1 MGLSNFAPS
10 NDDDST
16 NKPTGSGGGSGAP
29 NITIVGS
36 STPSVPYHNHTI
48 TGGSDI
54 DDMLINYN
62 EEYKSSAP
70 ALFRDEI
77 VTQTM
82 SIISS
87 SRKPNALLVGPA
99 GVGKTAIVE
108 EIARRI
114 ANQEASV
121 PPQLGNTTIY
131 ELPIATL
138 VAGAGIVGELENRI
152 TEIIKFAQDPGND
165 ALLFIDEIHIITD
178 DSNPTYSKIAQILK
192 PALARGYLRVIAATT
207 TGEAKRLDDDPAFK
221 RRFSSVI
228 VDELTSE
235 QTRSILDVVLPGML
249 THYENKVSVAP
260 DVLDDIVTTADR
272 LMSTGHRPDT
282 AITLLDRALSHSVIS
297 HHAAIQEAFASG
309 NASYAQMLQQIVQ
322 IPLTSKRLNTIAMR
336 LVTGQSQP
344 PQLDVKTLE
353 HELSRLKGQ
362 ENVLPRIVDALRR
375 RELGIF
381 PQTRPTSWLFAG
393 ASGVGKSETAKIIAK
408 MVTGQKPILL
418 NMAEFHDAHTINRII
433 GSPSGYVGS
442 DSARERPFDTLASN
456 PYRVIVL
463 DEFEKAHMS
472 VQRLFL
478 SALDTGEIQMANGPA
493 VDLSRCIVIATTNAG
508 RQKLSG
514 SRMGFGE
521 EKNTLSKQSLAK
533 ELQKSFDAE
542 LLGRFNDLI
551 AFMPLGANE
560 YAEILRDE
568 YDRQVAR
575 ICAENPGM
583 SFDPID
589 DGTIARLVEETW
601 LVDQGARPAIRSIR
615 SFIEDSLLS
624 SATN

>member
-1 MGLSNFAPS
+1 MGLSNF
-10 NDDDST
+10 T
-16 NKPTGSGGGSGAP
+16 PTDIGGGSG
-29 NITIVGS
+29 S
-36 STPSVPYHNHTI
+36 SGGPSIPLSALFGPTL

-54 DDMLINYN
+54 NDMLINYN
-62 EEYKSSAP
+62 ETYKSATP

-114 ANQEASV
+114 ANKEASV
-121 PPQLGNTTIY
+121 PPQLANTTIY

-138 VAGAGIVGELENRI
+138 VAGAGVVGDLENRI
-152 TEIIKFAQDPGND
+152 TEIIKFAQDANND
-165 ALLFIDEIHIITD
+165 ALLFIDEIHLIA
-178 DSNPTYSKIAQILK
+178 DSNNTTYAKIAQILK
-192 PALARGYLRVIAATT
+192 PAMARGYIRVIAATT
-207 TGEAKRLDDDPAFK
+207 MGEAKKLDDDPAFK

-228 VDELTSE
+228 VDELTRE
-235 QTRSILDVVLPGML
+235 QTRQILDIVLPGML
-249 THYENKVSVAP
+249 THYQNKVTVAP
-260 DVLDDIVTTADR
+260 DVLDEIVMTADR

-297 HHAAIQEAFASG
+297 HHAAIQEALASG
-309 NASYAQMLQQIVQ
+309 NTTSAQMLQQITH
-322 IPLTSKRLNTIAMR
+322 IPLTAKRLNTIAML

-344 PQLDVKTLE
+344 PHLDVTALQT
-353 HELSRLKGQ
+353 ELSRLRGQ
-362 ENVLPRIVDALRR
+362 EEVLPRIVDALRR
-375 RELGIF
+375 RELNIF
-381 PQTRPTSWLFAG
+381 PSTRPTSWLFAG
-393 ASGVGKSETAKIIAK
+393 ASGVGKSETATIISS
-408 MVTGQKPILL
+408 MVTGQKPIIL
-418 NMAEFHDAHTINRII
+418 NMAEYHDSASINRII
-433 GSPSGYVGS
+433 GSPTGYVGS
-442 DSARERPFDTLASN
+442 DSAKERPFDTLASN

-463 DEFEKAHMS
+463 DEFEKADMS

-514 SRMGFGE
+514 SQMGFGDH
-521 EKNTLSKQSLAK
+521 KHSVSKQSLTK

-542 LLGRFNDLI
+542 LLGRFDDLI
-551 AFMPLGANE
+551 AFMPLGADD
-560 YAEILRDE
+560 YAQILRDE
-568 YDRQVAR
+568 YDRQVKR
-575 ICAENPGM
+575 ICTERPDL

-589 DGTIARLVEETW
+589 DDTIAQLVDETW
-601 LVDQGARPAIRSIR
+601 LVDQGARPAIRAIR
-615 SFIEDSLLS
+615 ALIEDMLLAQAANS
-624 SATN
+624 

>member
-1 MGLSNFAPS
+1 MGLSNF
-10 NDDDST
+10 T
-16 NKPTGSGGGSGAP
+16 PTDIGGGGSG
-29 NITIVGS
+29 S
-36 STPSVPYHNHTI
+36 SGPSVPLSALLGPTL

-54 DDMLINYN
+54 GDMLINYN
-62 EEYKSSAP
+62 ETYKSATP

-114 ANQEASV
+114 ANKEASV
-121 PPQLGNTTIY
+121 PPQLANTTIY

-138 VAGAGIVGELENRI
+138 VAGAGVVGDLENRI
-152 TEIIKFAQDPGND
+152 TEIIKFAQNANND
-165 ALLFIDEIHIITD
+165 ALLFIDEIHLIA
-178 DSNPTYSKIAQILK
+178 DSNNTTYAKIAQILK
-192 PALARGYLRVIAATT
+192 PAMARGYIRVIAATT
-207 TGEAKRLDDDPAFK
+207 MGEAKKLDDDPAFK

-228 VDELTSE
+228 VDELTRE
-235 QTRSILDVVLPGML
+235 QTREILDIVLPGML
-249 THYENKVSVAP
+249 GHYQNKVTVAP
-260 DVLDDIVTTADR
+260 DVLDEIVMTADR

-297 HHAAIQEAFASG
+297 HHAAIQEALASG
-309 NASYAQMLQQIVQ
+309 NTTSAQMLQQITH
-322 IPLTSKRLNTIAMR
+322 IPLTAKRLNTIAML

-344 PQLDVKTLE
+344 PHLDVTALQT
-353 HELSRLKGQ
+353 ELSRLRGQ
-362 ENVLPRIVDALRR
+362 EEVLPRIVDALRR
-375 RELGIF
+375 RELNIF
-381 PQTRPTSWLFAG
+381 PSTRPTSWLFAG
-393 ASGVGKSETAKIIAK
+393 ASGVGKSETATIISS
-408 MVTGQKPILL
+408 MVTGQKPIIL
-418 NMAEFHDAHTINRII
+418 NMAEYHDSASINRII
-433 GSPSGYVGS
+433 GSPTGYVGS
-442 DSARERPFDTLASN
+442 DSAKERPFDTLASN

-463 DEFEKAHMS
+463 DEFEKADMS

-514 SRMGFGE
+514 SQMGFGDH
-521 EKNTLSKQSLAK
+521 KHSVSKQSLTK

-542 LLGRFNDLI
+542 LLGRFDDLI
-551 AFMPLGANE
+551 AFMPLGADD
-560 YAEILRDE
+560 YAQILRDE

-575 ICAENPGM
+575 ICAERSDL

-589 DGTIARLVEETW
+589 DDTIAQLVDETW
-601 LVDQGARPAIRSIR
+601 LVDQGARPAIRAIR
-615 SFIEDSLLS
+615 ALIEDMLL
-624 SATN
+624 AQAAD

>member
-1 MGLSNFAPS
+1 MGLSNF
-10 NDDDST
+10 T
-16 NKPTGSGGGSGAP
+16 PTDIGGGSG
-29 NITIVGS
+29 S
-36 STPSVPYHNHTI
+36 SGGPSIPLSSLLSPTL

-54 DDMLINYN
+54 NDMLINYN
-62 EEYKSSAP
+62 ETYKSATP

-114 ANQEASV
+114 ANKEASV
-121 PPQLGNTTIY
+121 PPQLANTTIY

-138 VAGAGIVGELENRI
+138 VAGAGVVGDLENRI
-152 TEIIKFAQDPGND
+152 TEIIKFAQDANND
-165 ALLFIDEIHIITD
+165 ALLFIDEIHLIA
-178 DSNPTYSKIAQILK
+178 DSNNTTYAKIAQILK
-192 PALARGYLRVIAATT
+192 PAMARGYIRVIAATT
-207 TGEAKRLDDDPAFK
+207 MGEAKKLDDDPAFK

-228 VDELTSE
+228 VDELTRE
-235 QTRSILDVVLPGML
+235 QTRDILDIVLPGML
-249 THYENKVSVAP
+249 THYQNKVTVAP
-260 DVLDDIVTTADR
+260 DVLDEIVMTADR

-297 HHAAIQEAFASG
+297 HHAAIQEALASG
-309 NASYAQMLQQIVQ
+309 NTTSAQMLQQITH
-322 IPLTSKRLNTIAMR
+322 IPLTAKRLNTIAML

-344 PQLDVKTLE
+344 PHLDVTALE
-353 HELSRLKGQ
+353 TELSRLRGQ
-362 ENVLPRIVDALRR
+362 EEVLPRIVDALRR
-375 RELGIF
+375 RELNIF
-381 PQTRPTSWLFAG
+381 PSTRPTSWLFAG
-393 ASGVGKSETAKIIAK
+393 ASGVGKSETATIISS
-408 MVTGQKPILL
+408 MVTGQKPIIL
-418 NMAEFHDAHTINRII
+418 NMAEYHDSASINRII
-433 GSPSGYVGS
+433 GSPTGYVGS
-442 DSARERPFDTLASN
+442 DSAKERPFDTLASN

-463 DEFEKAHMS
+463 DEFEKADMS

-514 SRMGFGE
+514 SQMGFGDH
-521 EKNTLSKQSLAK
+521 KHSVSKQSLTK

-542 LLGRFNDLI
+542 LLGRFDDLI
-551 AFMPLGANE
+551 AFMPLGADD
-560 YAEILRDE
+560 YAQILRDE
-568 YDRQVAR
+568 YDRQVKR
-575 ICAENPGM
+575 ICAERPDL

-589 DGTIARLVEETW
+589 DDTIARLVDETW
-601 LVDQGARPAIRSIR
+601 LVDQGARPAIRAIR
-615 SFIEDSLLS
+615 ALIEDMLLAQAANS
-624 SATN
+624 

>member
-1 MGLSNFAPS
+1 MGLSNF
-10 NDDDST
+10 T
-16 NKPTGSGGGSGAP
+16 PTDIGGGSG
-29 NITIVGS
+29 S
-36 STPSVPYHNHTI
+36 SGPSVPLSALFGPTL

-54 DDMLINYN
+54 NDMLINYN
-62 EEYKSSAP
+62 ETYKNATP

-114 ANQEASV
+114 ANKEASV
-121 PPQLGNTTIY
+121 PPQLANTTIY

-138 VAGAGIVGELENRI
+138 VAGAGVVGDLENRI
-152 TEIIKFAQDPGND
+152 TEIIKFAQDANND
-165 ALLFIDEIHIITD
+165 ALLFIDEIHLIA
-178 DSNPTYSKIAQILK
+178 DSNNTTYAKIAQILK
-192 PALARGYLRVIAATT
+192 PAMARGYIRVIAATT
-207 TGEAKRLDDDPAFK
+207 MGEAKKLDDDPAFK

-228 VDELTSE
+228 VDELTRE
-235 QTRSILDVVLPGML
+235 QTRDILDIVLPGML
-249 THYENKVSVAP
+249 IHYQNKVTVAP
-260 DVLDDIVTTADR
+260 DVLDEIVMTADR

-297 HHAAIQEAFASG
+297 HHSAIQEALASG
-309 NASYAQMLQQIVQ
+309 NTTSAQMLQQITH
-322 IPLTSKRLNTIAMR
+322 IPLTAKRLNTIAML

-344 PQLDVKTLE
+344 PHLDVTALQT
-353 HELSRLKGQ
+353 ELSRLRGQ
-362 ENVLPRIVDALRR
+362 EEVLPCIVDALRR
-375 RELGIF
+375 RELNIF
-381 PQTRPTSWLFAG
+381 PSTRPTSWLFAG
-393 ASGVGKSETAKIIAK
+393 ASGVGKSETATIISS
-408 MVTGQKPILL
+408 MVTGQKPIIL
-418 NMAEFHDAHTINRII
+418 NMAEYHDSASINRII
-433 GSPSGYVGS
+433 GSPTGYVGS
-442 DSARERPFDTLASN
+442 DSAKERPFDTLASN

-463 DEFEKAHMS
+463 DEFEKADTS

-514 SRMGFGE
+514 SQMGFGDH
-521 EKNTLSKQSLAK
+521 KHSVSKQSLTK

-542 LLGRFNDLI
+542 LLGRFDDLI
-551 AFMPLGANE
+551 AFMPLGADD
-560 YAEILRDE
+560 YAQILRDE
-568 YDRQVAR
+568 YDRQVKR
-575 ICAENPGM
+575 ICAERPDL

-589 DGTIARLVEETW
+589 DDTINRLVDETW
-601 LVDQGARPAIRSIR
+601 LVDQGARPAIRAIR
-615 SFIEDSLLS
+615 ALIEDTLLAQAANS
-624 SATN
+624 

>member
-1 MGLSNFAPS
+1 MGLSNF
-10 NDDDST
+10 T
-16 NKPTGSGGGSGAP
+16 PTDIGGGGSGSSGP
-29 NITIVGS
+29 NIPLSALLGPTL
-36 STPSVPYHNHTI
+36 

-54 DDMLINYN
+54 NDMLINYN
-62 EEYKSSAP
+62 ETYKSATP

-114 ANQEASV
+114 ANKEASV
-121 PPQLGNTTIY
+121 PPQLANTTIY

-138 VAGAGIVGELENRI
+138 VAGAGVVGDLENRI
-152 TEIIKFAQDPGND
+152 TEIIKFAQDANND
-165 ALLFIDEIHIITD
+165 ALLFIDEIHLIA
-178 DSNPTYSKIAQILK
+178 DSNNTTYAKIAQILK
-192 PALARGYLRVIAATT
+192 PAMARGYIRVIAATT
-207 TGEAKRLDDDPAFK
+207 MGEAKKLDDDPAFK

-228 VDELTSE
+228 VDELTRE
-235 QTRSILDVVLPGML
+235 QTRDILDIVLPGML
-249 THYENKVSVAP
+249 NHYQNKVTVAP
-260 DVLDDIVTTADR
+260 DVLDEIVMTADR

-297 HHAAIQEAFASG
+297 HHAAIQEALASG
-309 NASYAQMLQQIVQ
+309 NTTSAQMLQQITH
-322 IPLTSKRLNTIAMR
+322 IPLTAKRLNTIAML

-344 PQLDVKTLE
+344 PHLDVTALQT
-353 HELSRLKGQ
+353 ELSRLRGQ
-362 ENVLPRIVDALRR
+362 EEVLPRIVDALRR
-375 RELGIF
+375 RELNIF
-381 PQTRPTSWLFAG
+381 PSTRPTSWLFAG
-393 ASGVGKSETAKIIAK
+393 ASGVGKSETATIISSI
-408 MVTGQKPILL
+408 VTGQKPIIL
-418 NMAEFHDAHTINRII
+418 NMAEYHDSASINRII
-433 GSPSGYVGS
+433 GSPTGYVGS
-442 DSARERPFDTLASN
+442 DSAKERPFDTLASN

-463 DEFEKAHMS
+463 DEFEKADMS

-514 SRMGFGE
+514 SQMGFGDH
-521 EKNTLSKQSLAK
+521 KHSMSKQSLTK

-542 LLGRFNDLI
+542 LLGRFDDLI
-551 AFMPLGANE
+551 AFMPLGADD
-560 YAEILRDE
+560 YAQILRDE
-568 YDRQVAR
+568 YDRQVKR
-575 ICAENPGM
+575 ICAERPDL

-589 DGTIARLVEETW
+589 DDTIARLVDETW
-601 LVDQGARPAIRSIR
+601 LVDQGARPAIRAIR
-615 SFIEDSLLS
+615 ALIEDMLL
-624 SATN
+624 AQAANL

>member
-1 MGLSNFAPS
+1 MGLSNFTPTDIGGGS
-10 NDDDST
+10 NS
-16 NKPTGSGGGSGAP
+16 GSGGPSIP
-29 NITIVGS
+29 LS
-36 STPSVPYHNHTI
+36 SLLNPTL

-54 DDMLINYN
+54 NNMLINYN
-62 EEYKSSAP
+62 ETYKSATP

-121 PPQLGNTTIY
+121 PPQLANTTIY

-138 VAGAGIVGELENRI
+138 VAGAGVVGDLENRI
-152 TEIIKFAQDPGND
+152 TEIIKFAQDANND
-165 ALLFIDEIHIITD
+165 ALLFIDETHLIA
-178 DSNPTYSKIAQILK
+178 DSNNTTYAKIAQILK
-192 PALARGYLRVIAATT
+192 PAMARGYIRVIAATT
-207 TGEAKRLDDDPAFK
+207 MGEAKKLDDDPAFK

-228 VDELTSE
+228 VDELTRE
-235 QTRSILDVVLPGML
+235 QTRQILDIVLPGML
-249 THYENKVSVAP
+249 THYQNKVTVTP
-260 DVLDDIVTTADR
+260 DVLDEIVMTADR

-297 HHAAIQEAFASG
+297 HHAAIQEALASG
-309 NASYAQMLQQIVQ
+309 NTTSAQMLQQITH
-322 IPLTSKRLNTIAMR
+322 IPLTAKRLNTIAML

-344 PQLDVKTLE
+344 PHLDVTALQT
-353 HELSRLKGQ
+353 ELSRLRGQ
-362 ENVLPRIVDALRR
+362 EEVLPRIVDALRR
-375 RELGIF
+375 RELNVF
-381 PQTRPTSWLFAG
+381 PSTRPTSWLFAG
-393 ASGVGKSETAKIIAK
+393 ASGVGKSETATIISS
-408 MVTGQKPILL
+408 MVTGQKPIIL
-418 NMAEFHDAHTINRII
+418 NMAEYHDSASINRII
-433 GSPSGYVGS
+433 GSPTGYVGS
-442 DSARERPFDTLASN
+442 DSAKERPFDTLASN

-463 DEFEKAHMS
+463 DEFEKADMS

-514 SRMGFGE
+514 SQMGFGDH
-521 EKNTLSKQSLAK
+521 KHSMSKQSLTK

-542 LLGRFNDLI
+542 LLGRFDDLI
-551 AFMPLGANE
+551 AFMPLGADD
-560 YAEILRDE
+560 YAQILHDE

-575 ICAENPGM
+575 ICAERPDL

-589 DGTIARLVEETW
+589 DDTIAQLVDETW
-601 LVDQGARPAIRSIR
+601 LVDQGARPAIRAIR
-615 SFIEDSLLS
+615 ALIEDMLLAQAANS
-624 SATN
+624 

>member
-1 MGLSNFAPS
+1 MGLSNF
-10 NDDDST
+10 T
-16 NKPTGSGGGSGAP
+16 PTDIGGGGSG
-29 NITIVGS
+29 S
-36 STPSVPYHNHTI
+36 SGPSIPLSALLSPTL

-54 DDMLINYN
+54 NDMLINYN
-62 EEYKSSAP
+62 ETYKNATP

-114 ANQEASV
+114 ANKEASV
-121 PPQLGNTTIY
+121 PPQLANTTIY

-138 VAGAGIVGELENRI
+138 VAGAGVVGDLENRI
-152 TEIIKFAQDPGND
+152 TEIIKFAQDANND
-165 ALLFIDEIHIITD
+165 ALLFIDEIHLIA
-178 DSNPTYSKIAQILK
+178 DSNNTTYAKIAQILK
-192 PALARGYLRVIAATT
+192 PAMARGYIRVIAATT
-207 TGEAKRLDDDPAFK
+207 MGEAKKLDDDPAFK

-228 VDELTSE
+228 VDELTRK
-235 QTRSILDVVLPGML
+235 QTRDILDIVLPGML
-249 THYENKVSVAP
+249 GHYQNKVTVAP
-260 DVLDDIVTTADR
+260 DVLDEIVMTADR

-297 HHAAIQEAFASG
+297 HHAAIQEALASG
-309 NASYAQMLQQIVQ
+309 NTTSAQMLQQITH
-322 IPLTSKRLNTIAMR
+322 IPLTAKRLNTIAM
-336 LVTGQSQP
+336 LLITGQSQP
-344 PQLDVKTLE
+344 PHLDVTALQT
-353 HELSRLKGQ
+353 ELSRLRGQ
-362 ENVLPRIVDALRR
+362 EEVLPRIVDALRR
-375 RELGIF
+375 RELNIF
-381 PQTRPTSWLFAG
+381 PSTRPTSWLFAG
-393 ASGVGKSETAKIIAK
+393 ASGVGKSETAKIVSR
-408 MVTGQKPILL
+408 MVTGQEPIIL
-418 NMAEFHDAHTINRII
+418 NMAEFHSDASINRII
-433 GSPSGYVGS
+433 GSPTGYVGS
-442 DSARERPFDTLASN
+442 DSAKERPFDTLASN

-463 DEFEKAHMS
+463 DEFEKADMS

-514 SRMGFGE
+514 SQMGFGDH
-521 EKNTLSKQSLAK
+521 KHSMSKQSLTK

-542 LLGRFNDLI
+542 LLGRFDDLI
-551 AFMPLGANE
+551 AFMPLGDDE

-568 YDRQVAR
+568 YDRQVKR
-575 ICAENPGM
+575 ICTERPDL

-589 DGTIARLVEETW
+589 DDTIAQLVDETW
-601 LVDQGARPAIRSIR
+601 LVDQGARPAIRAIR
-615 SFIEDSLLS
+615 ALIEDMLL
-624 SATN
+624 AQAAN

>member
-1 MGLSNFAPS
+1 MGLSNF
-10 NDDDST
+10 T
-16 NKPTGSGGGSGAP
+16 PTDIGGGGSG
-29 NITIVGS
+29 S
-36 STPSVPYHNHTI
+36 SGPSVPLSALLGPTL

-54 DDMLINYN
+54 NDMLINYN
-62 EEYKSSAP
+62 ETYKSATP

-114 ANQEASV
+114 ANKEASV
-121 PPQLGNTTIY
+121 PPQLANTTIY

-138 VAGAGIVGELENRI
+138 VAGAGVVGDLENRI
-152 TEIIKFAQDPGND
+152 TEIIKFAQDVNND
-165 ALLFIDEIHIITD
+165 ALLFIDEIHLIA
-178 DSNPTYSKIAQILK
+178 DSNNTTYAKIAQILK
-192 PALARGYLRVIAATT
+192 PAMARGYIRVIAATT
-207 TGEAKRLDDDPAFK
+207 MGEAKKLDDDPAFK

-228 VDELTSE
+228 VDELTRE
-235 QTRSILDVVLPGML
+235 QTRDILDIVLPGML
-249 THYENKVSVAP
+249 THYQNKVTVAP
-260 DVLDDIVTTADR
+260 DVLDEIVMTADR

-297 HHAAIQEAFASG
+297 HHAAIQEALASG
-309 NASYAQMLQQIVQ
+309 NTTSAQMLQQITH
-322 IPLTSKRLNTIAMR
+322 IPLTAKRLNTIAML

-344 PQLDVKTLE
+344 PHLDVTALQT
-353 HELSRLKGQ
+353 ELSRLRGQ
-362 ENVLPRIVDALRR
+362 EEVLPRIVDALRR
-375 RELGIF
+375 RELNIF
-381 PQTRPTSWLFAG
+381 PSTRPTSWLFAG
-393 ASGVGKSETAKIIAK
+393 ASGVGKSETATIISS
-408 MVTGQKPILL
+408 MVTGQKPIIL
-418 NMAEFHDAHTINRII
+418 NMAEYHDSASINRII
-433 GSPSGYVGS
+433 GSPTGYVGS
-442 DSARERPFDTLASN
+442 DSAKERPFDTLASN

-463 DEFEKAHMS
+463 DEFEKADMS

-514 SRMGFGE
+514 SQMGFGDH
-521 EKNTLSKQSLAK
+521 KHSVSKQSLTK

-542 LLGRFNDLI
+542 LLGRFDDLI
-551 AFMPLGANE
+551 AFMPLGADD
-560 YAEILRDE
+560 YAQILRDE
-568 YDRQVAR
+568 YDRQVKR
-575 ICAENPGM
+575 ICAERPDL

-589 DGTIARLVEETW
+589 DDTIARLVDETW
-601 LVDQGARPAIRSIR
+601 LVDQGARPAIRAIR
-615 SFIEDSLLS
+615 ALIEDTLLAQAANS
-624 SATN
+624 

>member
-1 MGLSNFAPS
+1 MGLSNFTPTDIGGGS
-10 NDDDST
+10 NS
-16 NKPTGSGGGSGAP
+16 GSGGP
-29 NITIVGS
+29 NIPLS
-36 STPSVPYHNHTI
+36 SLLNPTL

-54 DDMLINYN
+54 NDMLINYN
-62 EEYKSSAP
+62 ETYKSATP

-114 ANQEASV
+114 ANKEASV
-121 PPQLGNTTIY
+121 PPQLANTTIY

-138 VAGAGIVGELENRI
+138 VAGAGVVGDLENRI
-152 TEIIKFAQDPGND
+152 TEIIKFAQDANND
-165 ALLFIDEIHIITD
+165 ALLFIDEIHLIA
-178 DSNPTYSKIAQILK
+178 DSNNTTYAKIAQILK
-192 PALARGYLRVIAATT
+192 PAMARGYIRVIAATT
-207 TGEAKRLDDDPAFK
+207 MGEAKKLDDDPAFK

-228 VDELTSE
+228 VDELTRE
-235 QTRSILDVVLPGML
+235 QTRDILDIVLPGML
-249 THYENKVSVAP
+249 GHYQNKVTVAP
-260 DVLDDIVTTADR
+260 DVLDEIVMTADR

-297 HHAAIQEAFASG
+297 HHAAIQEALASG
-309 NASYAQMLQQIVQ
+309 NTTSAQMLQQITH
-322 IPLTSKRLNTIAMR
+322 IPLTAKRLNTIAML

-344 PQLDVKTLE
+344 PHLDVTALQT
-353 HELSRLKGQ
+353 ELSRLRGQ
-362 ENVLPRIVDALRR
+362 EEVLPRIVDALRR
-375 RELGIF
+375 RELNIF
-381 PQTRPTSWLFAG
+381 PSTRPTSWLFAG
-393 ASGVGKSETAKIIAK
+393 ASGVGKSETATIISQ
-408 MVTGQKPILL
+408 MVTGQKPIIL
-418 NMAEFHDAHTINRII
+418 NMAEYHDSASINRII
-433 GSPSGYVGS
+433 GSPTGYVGS
-442 DSARERPFDTLASN
+442 DSAKERPFDTLASN

-463 DEFEKAHMS
+463 DEFEKADMS

-514 SRMGFGE
+514 SQMGFGDH
-521 EKNTLSKQSLAK
+521 KHSMSKQSLTK

-542 LLGRFNDLI
+542 LLGRFDDLI
-551 AFMPLGANE
+551 AFMPLGADD
-560 YAEILRDE
+560 YAQILRDE
-568 YDRQVAR
+568 YDRQVKR
-575 ICAENPGM
+575 ICAERSDL

-589 DGTIARLVEETW
+589 DDTIARLVDETW
-601 LVDQGARPAIRSIR
+601 LVDQGARPAIRAIR
-615 SFIEDSLLS
+615 ALIEDMLLAQAANS
-624 SATN
+624 

>member
-1 MGLSNFAPS
+1 MGLSNF
-10 NDDDST
+10 T
-16 NKPTGSGGGSGAP
+16 PTDIGGGGSGSSGP
-29 NITIVGS
+29 NIPLSALLGPTL
-36 STPSVPYHNHTI
+36 

-54 DDMLINYN
+54 NDMLINYN
-62 EEYKSSAP
+62 ETYKSATP

-114 ANQEASV
+114 TNKEASV
-121 PPQLGNTTIY
+121 PPQLANTTIY

-138 VAGAGIVGELENRI
+138 VAGAGVVGDLENRI
-152 TEIIKFAQDPGND
+152 TEIIKFAQDANND
-165 ALLFIDEIHIITD
+165 ALLFIDEIHLIA
-178 DSNPTYSKIAQILK
+178 DSNNTTYAKIAQILK
-192 PALARGYLRVIAATT
+192 PAMARGYIRVIAATT
-207 TGEAKRLDDDPAFK
+207 MGEAKKLDDDPAFK

-228 VDELTSE
+228 VDELTRE
-235 QTRSILDVVLPGML
+235 QTRQILDIVLPGML
-249 THYENKVSVAP
+249 THYQNKVTVAP
-260 DVLDDIVTTADR
+260 DVLDEIVMTADR

-297 HHAAIQEAFASG
+297 HHAAIQEALASG
-309 NASYAQMLQQIVQ
+309 NTTSAQMLQQITH
-322 IPLTSKRLNTIAMR
+322 IPLTAKRLNAIAML

-344 PQLDVKTLE
+344 PHLDAQALE
-353 HELSRLKGQ
+353 TELSRLRGQ
-362 ENVLPRIVDALRR
+362 EEVLPRIVDALRR
-375 RELGIF
+375 RELNIF

-393 ASGVGKSETAKIIAK
+393 ASGVGKSETTTIISQ
-408 MVTGQKPILL
+408 MVTGQKPIIL
-418 NMAEFHDAHTINRII
+418 NMAEYHDSASINRII
-433 GSPSGYVGS
+433 GSPTGYVGS
-442 DSARERPFDTLASN
+442 DSAKERPFDTLASN

-463 DEFEKAHMS
+463 DEFEKANMS

-493 VDLSRCIVIATTNAG
+493 IDLSRCIVIATTNAG

-514 SRMGFGE
+514 SQMGFGDH
-521 EKNTLSKQSLAK
+521 KHSVSKQSLTK

-542 LLGRFNDLI
+542 LLGRFDDLI
-551 AFMPLGANE
+551 AFMPLGADD
-560 YAEILRDE
+560 YAQILRDE
-568 YDRQVAR
+568 YDRQVKR
-575 ICAENPGM
+575 ICAERPDL

-589 DGTIARLVEETW
+589 DDTINRLVDETW
-601 LVDQGARPAIRSIR
+601 LVDQGARPAIRAIR
-615 SFIEDSLLS
+615 ALIEDMLLAQAANS
-624 SATN
+624 

>member
-1 MGLSNFAPS
+1 MGLSNF
-10 NDDDST
+10 T
-16 NKPTGSGGGSGAP
+16 PTDIGGGSG
-29 NITIVGS
+29 S
-36 STPSVPYHNHTI
+36 SGGPSIPLSALLGPTL

-54 DDMLINYN
+54 NDMLINYN
-62 EEYKSSAP
+62 ETYKSATP

-114 ANQEASV
+114 ANKEASV
-121 PPQLGNTTIY
+121 PPQLANTTIY

-138 VAGAGIVGELENRI
+138 VAGAGVVGDLENRI
-152 TEIIKFAQDPGND
+152 TEIIKFAQDANND
-165 ALLFIDEIHIITD
+165 ALLFIDEIHLIA
-178 DSNPTYSKIAQILK
+178 DSNNTTYAKIAQILK
-192 PALARGYLRVIAATT
+192 PAMARGYIRVIAATT
-207 TGEAKRLDDDPAFK
+207 MGEAKKLDDDPAFK

-228 VDELTSE
+228 VDELTRE
-235 QTRSILDVVLPGML
+235 QTREILDIVLPGML
-249 THYENKVSVAP
+249 THYQNKVTVAP
-260 DVLDDIVTTADR
+260 DVLDEIVMTADR

-297 HHAAIQEAFASG
+297 HHAAIQEALASG
-309 NASYAQMLQQIVQ
+309 NTTSAQMLQQITH
-322 IPLTSKRLNTIAMR
+322 IPLTAKRLNTIAML

-344 PQLDVKTLE
+344 PHLDVTALQT
-353 HELSRLKGQ
+353 ELSRLRGQ
-362 ENVLPRIVDALRR
+362 EEVLPRIVDALRR
-375 RELGIF
+375 RELNIF
-381 PQTRPTSWLFAG
+381 PSTRPTSWLFAG
-393 ASGVGKSETAKIIAK
+393 ASGVGKSETATIISS
-408 MVTGQKPILL
+408 MVTGQKPIIL
-418 NMAEFHDAHTINRII
+418 NMAEYHDSASINRII
-433 GSPSGYVGS
+433 GSPTGYVGS
-442 DSARERPFDTLASN
+442 DSAKERPFDTLASN

-463 DEFEKAHMS
+463 DEFEKADMS

-514 SRMGFGE
+514 SQMGFGDH
-521 EKNTLSKQSLAK
+521 KHSVSKQSLTK

-542 LLGRFNDLI
+542 LLGRFDDLI
-551 AFMPLGANE
+551 AFMPLGADD
-560 YAEILRDE
+560 YAQILRDE
-568 YDRQVAR
+568 YDRQVKR
-575 ICAENPGM
+575 ICAERPDL

-589 DGTIARLVEETW
+589 DDTIARLVDETW
-601 LVDQGARPAIRSIR
+601 LVDQGARPAIRAIR
-615 SFIEDSLLS
+615 ALIEDMLLAQAANS
-624 SATN
+624 

>member
-1 MGLSNFAPS
+1 MGLSNF
-10 NDDDST
+10 T
-16 NKPTGSGGGSGAP
+16 PTDIGGGGSG
-29 NITIVGS
+29 S
-36 STPSVPYHNHTI
+36 SGPSIPLSALLNPPL

-54 DDMLINYN
+54 NDMLINYN
-62 EEYKSSAP
+62 ETYKSATP

-114 ANQEASV
+114 ANKEASV
-121 PPQLGNTTIY
+121 PPQLANTTIY

-138 VAGAGIVGELENRI
+138 VAGAGIVGDLENRI
-152 TEIIKFAQDPGND
+152 TEIIKFAQDANND
-165 ALLFIDEIHIITD
+165 ALLFIDEIHLIA
-178 DSNPTYSKIAQILK
+178 DSNNTTYAKIAQILK
-192 PALARGYLRVIAATT
+192 PAMARGYIRVIAATT
-207 TGEAKRLDDDPAFK
+207 MGEAKKLDDDPAFK

-228 VDELTSE
+228 VDELTRE
-235 QTRSILDVVLPGML
+235 QTRDILDIVLPGML
-249 THYENKVSVAP
+249 THYQNKVTVAP
-260 DVLDDIVTTADR
+260 DVLDEIVMTADR

-297 HHAAIQEAFASG
+297 HHAAIQEALASG
-309 NASYAQMLQQIVQ
+309 NTTSAQMLQQITH
-322 IPLTSKRLNTIAMR
+322 IPLTAKRLNTIAML

-344 PQLDVKTLE
+344 PHLDVTALQT
-353 HELSRLKGQ
+353 ELSRLRGQ
-362 ENVLPRIVDALRR
+362 EEVLPRIVDALRR
-375 RELGIF
+375 RELNIF
-381 PQTRPTSWLFAG
+381 PSTRPTSWLFAG
-393 ASGVGKSETAKIIAK
+393 ASGVGKSETATIISS
-408 MVTGQKPILL
+408 MVTGQKPIIL
-418 NMAEFHDAHTINRII
+418 NMAEYHDSASINRII
-433 GSPSGYVGS
+433 GSPTGYVGS
-442 DSARERPFDTLASN
+442 DSAKERPFDTLASN

-463 DEFEKAHMS
+463 DEFEKADMS

-514 SRMGFGE
+514 SQMGFGDH
-521 EKNTLSKQSLAK
+521 KHSVSKQSLTK

-542 LLGRFNDLI
+542 LLGRFDDLI
-551 AFMPLGANE
+551 AFMPLGADD
-560 YAEILRDE
+560 YAQILRDE
-568 YDRQVAR
+568 YDRQVKR
-575 ICAENPGM
+575 ICAERPDL

-589 DGTIARLVEETW
+589 DDTIARLVDETW
-601 LVDQGARPAIRSIR
+601 LVDQGARPAIRAIR
-615 SFIEDSLLS
+615 ALIEDMLLAQAANS
-624 SATN
+624 

>member
-1 MGLSNFAPS
+1 MGLSNFTP
-10 NDDDST
+10 NDDDA
-16 NKPTGSGGGSGAP
+16 NNPTGSGGGSGAP
-29 NITIVGS
+29 NIVSVGPYAPA
-36 STPSVPYHNHTI
+36 TPSHNHAI

-121 PPQLGNTTIY
+121 PPQLVNTTIY

-165 ALLFIDEIHIITD
+165 VLLFIDEIHIITD

-344 PQLDVKTLE
+344 PQLDVETLE

-456 PYRVIVL
+456 PYRVIIL

-542 LLGRFNDLI
+542 LLGRFDDLI

-601 LVDQGARPAIRSIR
+601 LVDQGARPAIRAIR

>member
-1 MGLSNFAPS
+1 MGLSNFTPTDIGGGS
-10 NDDDST
+10 NS
-16 NKPTGSGGGSGAP
+16 GSGGPSIP
-29 NITIVGS
+29 LS
-36 STPSVPYHNHTI
+36 SLLNPTL

-54 DDMLINYN
+54 NDMLINYN
-62 EEYKSSAP
+62 ETYKSATP

-114 ANQEASV
+114 ANKEASV
-121 PPQLGNTTIY
+121 PPQLANTTIY

-138 VAGAGIVGELENRI
+138 VAGAGIVGDLENRI
-152 TEIIKFAQDPGND
+152 TEIIKFAQDANND
-165 ALLFIDEIHIITD
+165 ALLFIDEIHLIA
-178 DSNPTYSKIAQILK
+178 DSNNTTYAKIAQILK
-192 PALARGYLRVIAATT
+192 PAMARGYIRVIAATT
-207 TGEAKRLDDDPAFK
+207 MGEAKKLDDDPAFK

-228 VDELTSE
+228 VDELTRE
-235 QTRSILDVVLPGML
+235 QTRDILDIVLPGML
-249 THYENKVSVAP
+249 THYQNKVTVAP
-260 DVLDDIVTTADR
+260 DVLDEIVMTADR

-297 HHAAIQEAFASG
+297 HHAAIQEALASG
-309 NASYAQMLQQIVQ
+309 NTTSAQMLQQITH
-322 IPLTSKRLNTIAMR
+322 IPLTAKRLNTIAML

-344 PQLDVKTLE
+344 PHLDVTALQT
-353 HELSRLKGQ
+353 ELSRLRGQ
-362 ENVLPRIVDALRR
+362 EEVLPRIVDALRR
-375 RELGIF
+375 RELNIF
-381 PQTRPTSWLFAG
+381 PSTRPTSWLFAG
-393 ASGVGKSETAKIIAK
+393 ASGVGKSETATIISS
-408 MVTGQKPILL
+408 MVTGQKPIIL
-418 NMAEFHDAHTINRII
+418 NMAEYHDSASINRII
-433 GSPSGYVGS
+433 GSPTGYVGS
-442 DSARERPFDTLASN
+442 DSAKERPFDTLASN

-463 DEFEKAHMS
+463 DEFEKADMS

-514 SRMGFGE
+514 SQMGFGDH
-521 EKNTLSKQSLAK
+521 KHSVSKQSLTK

-542 LLGRFNDLI
+542 LLGRFDDLI
-551 AFMPLGANE
+551 AFMPLGADD
-560 YAEILRDE
+560 YAQILRDE
-568 YDRQVAR
+568 YDRQVKR
-575 ICAENPGM
+575 ICAERPDL

-589 DGTIARLVEETW
+589 DDTIAQLVDETW
-601 LVDQGARPAIRSIR
+601 LVDQGARPAIRAIR
-615 SFIEDSLLS
+615 ALIEDMLL
-624 SATN
+624 AQAVN

>member
-1 MGLSNFAPS
+1 MGLSNFTPTDIGGGS
-10 NDDDST
+10 NS
-16 NKPTGSGGGSGAP
+16 GSGGPSIP
-29 NITIVGS
+29 LS
-36 STPSVPYHNHTI
+36 SLLNPTL

-54 DDMLINYN
+54 NDMLINYN
-62 EEYKSSAP
+62 ETYKSATP

-114 ANQEASV
+114 ANKEASV
-121 PPQLGNTTIY
+121 PPQLANTTIY

-138 VAGAGIVGELENRI
+138 VAGAGIVGDLENRI
-152 TEIIKFAQDPGND
+152 TEIIKFAQDANND
-165 ALLFIDEIHIITD
+165 ALLFIDEIHLIA
-178 DSNPTYSKIAQILK
+178 DSNNTTYAKIAQILK
-192 PALARGYLRVIAATT
+192 PAMARGYIRVIAATT
-207 TGEAKRLDDDPAFK
+207 MGEAKKLDDDPAFK

-228 VDELTSE
+228 VDELTRE
-235 QTRSILDVVLPGML
+235 QTRDILDIVLPGML
-249 THYENKVSVAP
+249 THYQNKVTVAP
-260 DVLDDIVTTADR
+260 DVLDEIVMTADR

-297 HHAAIQEAFASG
+297 HHAAIQEALASG
-309 NASYAQMLQQIVQ
+309 NTTSAQMLQQITH
-322 IPLTSKRLNTIAMR
+322 IPLTAKRLNTIAML

-344 PQLDVKTLE
+344 PHLDVTALQT
-353 HELSRLKGQ
+353 ELSRLRGQ
-362 ENVLPRIVDALRR
+362 EDVLPRLIDALRR
-375 RELGIF
+375 RELNIF

-393 ASGVGKSETAKIIAK
+393 ASGVGKSETATIISS
-408 MVTGQKPILL
+408 MVTGQKPIIL
-418 NMAEFHDAHTINRII
+418 NMAEYHDSASINRII
-433 GSPSGYVGS
+433 GSPTGYVGS
-442 DSARERPFDTLASN
+442 DSAKERPFDTLASN

-463 DEFEKAHMS
+463 DEFEKADMS

-514 SRMGFGE
+514 SQMGFGDH
-521 EKNTLSKQSLAK
+521 KHSVSKQSLTK

-542 LLGRFNDLI
+542 LLGRFDDLI
-551 AFMPLGANE
+551 AFMPLGADD
-560 YAEILRDE
+560 YAQILRDE
-568 YDRQVAR
+568 YDRQVKR
-575 ICAENPGM
+575 ICAERPDL

-589 DGTIARLVEETW
+589 DDTIARLVDETW
-601 LVDQGARPAIRSIR
+601 LVDQGARPAIRAIR
-615 SFIEDSLLS
+615 ALIEDTLLAQAANS
-624 SATN
+624 

>member
-1 MGLSNFAPS
+1 MGLSNF
-10 NDDDST
+10 T
-16 NKPTGSGGGSGAP
+16 PTDIGGGSG
-29 NITIVGS
+29 S
-36 STPSVPYHNHTI
+36 SGPSIPLSALLNPPL

-54 DDMLINYN
+54 NDMLINYN
-62 EEYKSSAP
+62 ETYKSATP

-114 ANQEASV
+114 ANKEASV
-121 PPQLGNTTIY
+121 PPQLANTTIY

-138 VAGAGIVGELENRI
+138 VAGAGVVGDLENRI
-152 TEIIKFAQDPGND
+152 TEIIKFAQDANND
-165 ALLFIDEIHIITD
+165 ALLFIDEIHLIA
-178 DSNPTYSKIAQILK
+178 DSNNTTYAKIAQILK
-192 PALARGYLRVIAATT
+192 PAMARGYIRVIAATT
-207 TGEAKRLDDDPAFK
+207 MGEAKKLDDDPAFK

-228 VDELTSE
+228 VDELTRE
-235 QTRSILDVVLPGML
+235 QTRQILDVVLPGML
-249 THYENKVSVAP
+249 NHYQNKVTVAP
-260 DVLDDIVTTADR
+260 DVLDEIVMTADR

-297 HHAAIQEAFASG
+297 HHAAIQEALASG
-309 NASYAQMLQQIVQ
+309 NTTSAQMLQQITH
-322 IPLTSKRLNTIAMR
+322 IPLTAKRLNTIAML

-344 PQLDVKTLE
+344 PHLDATALQT
-353 HELSRLKGQ
+353 ELSRLRGQ
-362 ENVLPRIVDALRR
+362 EEVLPRIVDALRR
-375 RELGIF
+375 RELNIF
-381 PQTRPTSWLFAG
+381 PSTRPTSWLFAG
-393 ASGVGKSETAKIIAK
+393 ASGVGKSETATIISS
-408 MVTGQKPILL
+408 MVTGQKPIIL
-418 NMAEFHDAHTINRII
+418 NMAEYHDSASINRII
-433 GSPSGYVGS
+433 GSPTGYVGS
-442 DSARERPFDTLASN
+442 DSAKERPFDTLASN

-463 DEFEKAHMS
+463 DEFEKADMS

-514 SRMGFGE
+514 SQMGFGDH
-521 EKNTLSKQSLAK
+521 KHSVSKQSLTK

-542 LLGRFNDLI
+542 LLGRFDDLI
-551 AFMPLGANE
+551 AFMPLGADD
-560 YAEILRDE
+560 YAQILRDE
-568 YDRQVAR
+568 YDRQVKR
-575 ICAENPGM
+575 ICAERPDL

-589 DGTIARLVEETW
+589 DDTIARLVDETW
-601 LVDQGARPAIRSIR
+601 LVDQGARPAIRAIR
-615 SFIEDSLLS
+615 ALIEDMLLAQAANS
-624 SATN
+624 

>member
-1 MGLSNFAPS
+1 MGLSNF
-10 NDDDST
+10 T
-16 NKPTGSGGGSGAP
+16 PTDIGGGGSG
-29 NITIVGS
+29 S
-36 STPSVPYHNHTI
+36 SGPSIPLSALLGPTL

-54 DDMLINYN
+54 NDMLINYN
-62 EEYKSSAP
+62 ETYKSATP

-114 ANQEASV
+114 AHKEASV
-121 PPQLGNTTIY
+121 PPQLANTTIY

-138 VAGAGIVGELENRI
+138 VAGAGVVGDLENRI
-152 TEIIKFAQDPGND
+152 TEIIKFAQDANND
-165 ALLFIDEIHIITD
+165 ALLFIDEIHLIA
-178 DSNPTYSKIAQILK
+178 DSNNTTYAKIAQILK
-192 PALARGYLRVIAATT
+192 PAMARGYIRVIAATT
-207 TGEAKRLDDDPAFK
+207 MGEAKKLDDDPAFK

-228 VDELTSE
+228 VDELTRE
-235 QTRSILDVVLPGML
+235 QTRDILDIVLPGML
-249 THYENKVSVAP
+249 GHYQNKVTVAP
-260 DVLDDIVTTADR
+260 DVLDEIVMTADR

-297 HHAAIQEAFASG
+297 HHAAIQEALASG
-309 NASYAQMLQQIVQ
+309 NTTSAQMLQQITH
-322 IPLTSKRLNTIAMR
+322 IPLTAKRLNTIAML

-344 PQLDVKTLE
+344 PHLDATALQT
-353 HELSRLKGQ
+353 ELSRLRGQ
-362 ENVLPRIVDALRR
+362 EEVLPRIVDALRR
-375 RELGIF
+375 RELNIF
-381 PQTRPTSWLFAG
+381 PSTRPTSWLFAG
-393 ASGVGKSETAKIIAK
+393 ASGVGKSETATIISS
-408 MVTGQKPILL
+408 MVTGQKPIIL
-418 NMAEFHDAHTINRII
+418 NMAEYHDSASINRII
-433 GSPSGYVGS
+433 GSPTGYVGS
-442 DSARERPFDTLASN
+442 DSAKERPFDTLASN

-463 DEFEKAHMS
+463 DEFEKADMS

-514 SRMGFGE
+514 SQMGFGDH
-521 EKNTLSKQSLAK
+521 KHSMSKQSLTK

-542 LLGRFNDLI
+542 LLGRFDDLI
-551 AFMPLGANE
+551 AFMPLGADD
-560 YAEILRDE
+560 YAQILRDE
-568 YDRQVAR
+568 YDRQVTR
-575 ICAENPGM
+575 ICAERPDL

-589 DGTIARLVEETW
+589 DDTINRLVDGTW
-601 LVDQGARPAIRSIR
+601 LVDQGARPAIRAIR
-615 SFIEDSLLS
+615 ALIEDMLLDG
-624 SATN
+624 ATN

>member
-1 MGLSNFAPS
+1 MGLSNF
-10 NDDDST
+10 T
-16 NKPTGSGGGSGAP
+16 PTDIGGGGSG
-29 NITIVGS
+29 S
-36 STPSVPYHNHTI
+36 SGPSVPLSALFGPTL

-54 DDMLINYN
+54 NDMLINYN
-62 EEYKSSAP
+62 ETYKSATP

-114 ANQEASV
+114 ANKEASV
-121 PPQLGNTTIY
+121 PPQLANTTIY

-138 VAGAGIVGELENRI
+138 VAGAGVVGDLENRI
-152 TEIIKFAQDPGND
+152 TEIIKFAQDANND
-165 ALLFIDEIHIITD
+165 ALLFIDEIHLIA
-178 DSNPTYSKIAQILK
+178 DSNNTTYAKIAQILK
-192 PALARGYLRVIAATT
+192 PAMARGYIRVIAATT
-207 TGEAKRLDDDPAFK
+207 MGEAKKLDDDPAFK

-228 VDELTSE
+228 VDELTRE
-235 QTRSILDVVLPGML
+235 QTREILDIVLTGML
-249 THYENKVSVAP
+249 GHYQNKVTVAP
-260 DVLDDIVTTADR
+260 DVLDEIVMTADR

-297 HHAAIQEAFASG
+297 HHAAIQEALASG
-309 NASYAQMLQQIVQ
+309 NTTSAQMLQQITH
-322 IPLTSKRLNTIAMR
+322 IPLTAKRLNTIAML

-344 PQLDVKTLE
+344 PHLDVTALQT
-353 HELSRLKGQ
+353 ELSRLKGQ
-362 ENVLPRIVDALRR
+362 EEVLPRIVDALRR
-375 RELGIF
+375 RELNIF
-381 PQTRPTSWLFAG
+381 PNTRPTSWLFAG
-393 ASGVGKSETAKIIAK
+393 ASGVGKSETATIISS
-408 MVTGQKPILL
+408 MVTGQKPIIL
-418 NMAEFHDAHTINRII
+418 NMAEYHDSASINRII
-433 GSPSGYVGS
+433 GSPTGYVGS
-442 DSARERPFDTLASN
+442 DSAKERPFDTLASN

-463 DEFEKAHMS
+463 DEFEKADMS

-514 SRMGFGE
+514 SQMGFGDH
-521 EKNTLSKQSLAK
+521 KHSMSKQSLTK

-542 LLGRFNDLI
+542 LLGRFDDLI
-551 AFMPLGANE
+551 AFMPLGADD
-560 YAEILRDE
+560 YAQILRDE
-568 YDRQVAR
+568 YDRQVKR
-575 ICAENPGM
+575 ICAERPDL

-589 DGTIARLVEETW
+589 DDTIARLVDETW
-601 LVDQGARPAIRSIR
+601 LVDQGARPAIRAIR
-615 SFIEDSLLS
+615 ALIEDTLLAQAANS
-624 SATN
+624 

>member
-1 MGLSNFAPS
+1 MGLSNF
-10 NDDDST
+10 T
-16 NKPTGSGGGSGAP
+16 PTDIGGGGSG
-29 NITIVGS
+29 S
-36 STPSVPYHNHTI
+36 SGPSIPLSALLSPTL

-54 DDMLINYN
+54 NDMLINYN
-62 EEYKSSAP
+62 ETYKSATP

-114 ANQEASV
+114 ANKEASV
-121 PPQLGNTTIY
+121 PPQLANTTIY

-138 VAGAGIVGELENRI
+138 VAGAGVVGDLENRI
-152 TEIIKFAQDPGND
+152 TEIIKFAQDANND
-165 ALLFIDEIHIITD
+165 ALLFIDEIHLIA
-178 DSNPTYSKIAQILK
+178 DSNNTTYAKIAQILK
-192 PALARGYLRVIAATT
+192 PAMARGYIRVIAATT
-207 TGEAKRLDDDPAFK
+207 MGEAKKLDDDPAFK

-228 VDELTSE
+228 VDELTRE
-235 QTRSILDVVLPGML
+235 QTREILDIVLPGML
-249 THYENKVSVAP
+249 THYQNKVTVAP
-260 DVLDDIVTTADR
+260 DVLDEIVMTADR

-297 HHAAIQEAFASG
+297 HHAAIQEALASG
-309 NASYAQMLQQIVQ
+309 NTTSAQMLQQITH
-322 IPLTSKRLNTIAMR
+322 IPLTAKRLNTIAML

-344 PQLDVKTLE
+344 PHLDAQALE
-353 HELSRLKGQ
+353 TELSRLRGQ
-362 ENVLPRIVDALRR
+362 EEVLPRIVDALRR
-375 RELGIF
+375 RELNIF
-381 PQTRPTSWLFAG
+381 PSTRPTSWLFAG
-393 ASGVGKSETAKIIAK
+393 ASGVGKSETATIISS
-408 MVTGQKPILL
+408 MVTGQKPIIL
-418 NMAEFHDAHTINRII
+418 NMAEYHDSASINRII
-433 GSPSGYVGS
+433 GSPTGYVGS
-442 DSARERPFDTLASN
+442 DSAKERPFDTLASN

-463 DEFEKAHMS
+463 DEFEKADMS

-514 SRMGFGE
+514 SQMGFGDH
-521 EKNTLSKQSLAK
+521 KHSVSKQSLTK

-542 LLGRFNDLI
+542 LLGRFDDLI
-551 AFMPLGANE
+551 AFMPLGADD
-560 YAEILRDE
+560 YAQILRDE
-568 YDRQVAR
+568 YDRQVKR
-575 ICAENPGM
+575 ICAERPDL

-589 DGTIARLVEETW
+589 DDTIARLVDETW
-601 LVDQGARPAIRSIR
+601 LVDQGARPAIRAIR
-615 SFIEDSLLS
+615 ALIEDMLLAQAANS
-624 SATN
+624 

>member
-1 MGLSNFAPS
+1 MGLSNF
-10 NDDDST
+10 T
-16 NKPTGSGGGSGAP
+16 PTDIGGGGSG
-29 NITIVGS
+29 S
-36 STPSVPYHNHTI
+36 SGPSVPLSALFGPTL

-54 DDMLINYN
+54 NDMLINYN
-62 EEYKSSAP
+62 ETYKSATP

-114 ANQEASV
+114 ANKEASV
-121 PPQLGNTTIY
+121 PPQLANTTIY

-138 VAGAGIVGELENRI
+138 VAGAGVVGDLENRI
-152 TEIIKFAQDPGND
+152 TEIIKFAQDANND
-165 ALLFIDEIHIITD
+165 ALLFIDEIHLIA
-178 DSNPTYSKIAQILK
+178 DSNNTTYAKIAQILK
-192 PALARGYLRVIAATT
+192 PAMARGYIRVIAATT
-207 TGEAKRLDDDPAFK
+207 MGEAKKLDDDPAFK

-228 VDELTSE
+228 VDELTRE
-235 QTRSILDVVLPGML
+235 QTREILDIVLPGML
-249 THYENKVSVAP
+249 THYQNKVTVAP
-260 DVLDDIVTTADR
+260 DVLDEIVMTADR

-297 HHAAIQEAFASG
+297 HHATIQEALASG
-309 NASYAQMLQQIVQ
+309 NTTSAQMLQQITH
-322 IPLTSKRLNTIAMR
+322 IPLTAKRLNTIAML

-344 PQLDVKTLE
+344 PHLDVTALQT
-353 HELSRLKGQ
+353 ELSRLRGQ
-362 ENVLPRIVDALRR
+362 EEVLPRIVDALRR
-375 RELGIF
+375 RELNIF
-381 PQTRPTSWLFAG
+381 PSTRPTSWLFAG
-393 ASGVGKSETAKIIAK
+393 ASGVGKSETATIISS
-408 MVTGQKPILL
+408 MVTGQKPIIL
-418 NMAEFHDAHTINRII
+418 NMAEYHDSASINRII
-433 GSPSGYVGS
+433 GSPTGYVGS
-442 DSARERPFDTLASN
+442 DSAKERPFDTLASN

-463 DEFEKAHMS
+463 DEFEKADMS

-514 SRMGFGE
+514 SQMGFGDH
-521 EKNTLSKQSLAK
+521 KHSMSKQSLTK

-542 LLGRFNDLI
+542 LLGRFDDLI
-551 AFMPLGANE
+551 AFMPLGADD
-560 YAEILRDE
+560 YAQILRDE
-568 YDRQVAR
+568 YDRQVKR
-575 ICAENPGM
+575 ICAERPDL

-589 DGTIARLVEETW
+589 DDTIARLVDETW
-601 LVDQGARPAIRSIR
+601 LVDQGARPAIRAIR
-615 SFIEDSLLS
+615 ALIEDMLL
-624 SATN
+624 AQAAN

>member
-1 MGLSNFAPS
+1 MGLSNF
-10 NDDDST
+10 T
-16 NKPTGSGGGSGAP
+16 PTDIGGGSG
-29 NITIVGS
+29 S
-36 STPSVPYHNHTI
+36 SGGPSIPLSALLGPTL

-54 DDMLINYN
+54 NDMLINYN
-62 EEYKSSAP
+62 ETYKSATP

-114 ANQEASV
+114 ANKEASV
-121 PPQLGNTTIY
+121 PPQLANTTIY

-138 VAGAGIVGELENRI
+138 VAGAGVVGDLENRI
-152 TEIIKFAQDPGND
+152 TEIIKFAQDANND
-165 ALLFIDEIHIITD
+165 ALLFIDEIHLIA
-178 DSNPTYSKIAQILK
+178 DSNNTTYAKIAQILK
-192 PALARGYLRVIAATT
+192 PAMARGYIRVIAATT
-207 TGEAKRLDDDPAFK
+207 MGEAKKLDDDPAFK

-228 VDELTSE
+228 VDELTRE
-235 QTRSILDVVLPGML
+235 QTRQILDIVLPGML
-249 THYENKVSVAP
+249 GHYQNKVTVAP
-260 DVLDDIVTTADR
+260 DVLDEIVMTADR

-297 HHAAIQEAFASG
+297 HHAAIQEALASG
-309 NASYAQMLQQIVQ
+309 NTTSAQMLQQITH
-322 IPLTSKRLNTIAMR
+322 IPLTAKRLNTIAML

-344 PQLDVKTLE
+344 PHLDAQALE
-353 HELSRLKGQ
+353 TELSRLRGQ
-362 ENVLPRIVDALRR
+362 EEVLPRIVDALRR
-375 RELGIF
+375 RELNIF

-393 ASGVGKSETAKIIAK
+393 ASGVGKSETATIISS
-408 MVTGQKPILL
+408 MVTGQKPIIL
-418 NMAEFHDAHTINRII
+418 NMAEYHDSASINRII
-433 GSPSGYVGS
+433 GSPTGYVGS
-442 DSARERPFDTLASN
+442 DSAKERPFDTLASN
-456 PYRVIVL
+456 PYRVVVL
-463 DEFEKAHMS
+463 DEFEKADIS

-514 SRMGFGE
+514 SQMGFGDH
-521 EKNTLSKQSLAK
+521 KHSVSKQSLTK

-542 LLGRFNDLI
+542 LLGRFDDLI
-551 AFMPLGANE
+551 AFMPLSADD
-560 YAEILRDE
+560 YAQILRDE
-568 YDRQVAR
+568 YDRQVKR
-575 ICAENPGM
+575 ICAERPDL

-589 DGTIARLVEETW
+589 DDTIAQLVDETW
-601 LVDQGARPAIRSIR
+601 LVDQGARPAIRAIR
-615 SFIEDSLLS
+615 ALIEDMLLAQAANS
-624 SATN
+624 

>member
-1 MGLSNFAPS
+1 MGLSNF
-10 NDDDST
+10 T
-16 NKPTGSGGGSGAP
+16 PTDIGGGGSG
-29 NITIVGS
+29 S
-36 STPSVPYHNHTI
+36 SGPSVPLSALFGPTL

-54 DDMLINYN
+54 NDMLINYN
-62 EEYKSSAP
+62 ETYKSATP

-114 ANQEASV
+114 ANKEASV
-121 PPQLGNTTIY
+121 PPQLANTTIY

-138 VAGAGIVGELENRI
+138 VAGAGVVGDLENRI
-152 TEIIKFAQDPGND
+152 TEIIKFAQDANND
-165 ALLFIDEIHIITD
+165 ALLFIDEIHLIA
-178 DSNPTYSKIAQILK
+178 DSNNTTYAKIAQILK
-192 PALARGYLRVIAATT
+192 PAMARGYIRVIAATT
-207 TGEAKRLDDDPAFK
+207 MGEAKKLDDDPAFK

-228 VDELTSE
+228 VDELTRE
-235 QTRSILDVVLPGML
+235 QTRQILDIVLPGML
-249 THYENKVSVAP
+249 THYQNKVTVAP
-260 DVLDDIVTTADR
+260 DVLDEIVMTADR

-297 HHAAIQEAFASG
+297 HHAAIQEALASG
-309 NASYAQMLQQIVQ
+309 NTTSAQMLQQITH
-322 IPLTSKRLNTIAMR
+322 IPLTAKRLNTIAML

-344 PQLDVKTLE
+344 PHLDVTALQT
-353 HELSRLKGQ
+353 ELSRLRGQ
-362 ENVLPRIVDALRR
+362 EEVLPRIVDALRR
-375 RELGIF
+375 RELNIF
-381 PQTRPTSWLFAG
+381 PSTRPTSWLFAG
-393 ASGVGKSETAKIIAK
+393 ASGVGKSETATIISS
-408 MVTGQKPILL
+408 MVTGQKPIIL
-418 NMAEFHDAHTINRII
+418 NMAEYHDSASINRII
-433 GSPSGYVGS
+433 GSPTGYVGS
-442 DSARERPFDTLASN
+442 DSAKERPFDTLASN

-463 DEFEKAHMS
+463 DEFEKADMS

-514 SRMGFGE
+514 SQMGFGDH
-521 EKNTLSKQSLAK
+521 KHSVSKQSLTK

-542 LLGRFNDLI
+542 LLGRFDDLI
-551 AFMPLGANE
+551 AFMPLGADD
-560 YAEILRDE
+560 YAQILRDE
-568 YDRQVAR
+568 YDRQVKR
-575 ICAENPGM
+575 ICAERPNL

-589 DGTIARLVEETW
+589 DGTINRLVDETW
-601 LVDQGARPAIRSIR
+601 LVDQGARPAIRAIR
-615 SFIEDSLLS
+615 ALIEDTLLAQAANS
-624 SATN
+624 

>member
-1 MGLSNFAPS
+1 MGLSNF
-10 NDDDST
+10 T
-16 NKPTGSGGGSGAP
+16 PTDIGGSGS
-29 NITIVGS
+29 GS
-36 STPSVPYHNHTI
+36 SGPSIPLSALLGPTL

-54 DDMLINYN
+54 NDMLINYN
-62 EEYKSSAP
+62 ETYKSATP

-114 ANQEASV
+114 ANKEASV
-121 PPQLGNTTIY
+121 PPQLANTTIY

-138 VAGAGIVGELENRI
+138 VAGAGVVGDLENRI
-152 TEIIKFAQDPGND
+152 TEIIKFAQDANND
-165 ALLFIDEIHIITD
+165 ALLFIDEIHLIA
-178 DSNPTYSKIAQILK
+178 DSNNTTYAKIAQILK
-192 PALARGYLRVIAATT
+192 PAMARGYIRVIAATT
-207 TGEAKRLDDDPAFK
+207 MGEAKKLDDDPAFK

-228 VDELTSE
+228 VDELTRE
-235 QTRSILDVVLPGML
+235 QTRDILDIVLPGML
-249 THYENKVSVAP
+249 THYQNKVTVTP
-260 DVLDDIVTTADR
+260 DVLDEIVMTADR

-297 HHAAIQEAFASG
+297 HHAAIQEALASG
-309 NASYAQMLQQIVQ
+309 NTTSAQMLQQITH
-322 IPLTSKRLNTIAMR
+322 IPLTAKRLNTIAML

-344 PQLDVKTLE
+344 PHLDAQALQT
-353 HELSRLKGQ
+353 ELSRLRGQ
-362 ENVLPRIVDALRR
+362 EEVLPRIVDALRR
-375 RELGIF
+375 RELNIF
-381 PQTRPTSWLFAG
+381 PSTRPTSWLFAG
-393 ASGVGKSETAKIIAK
+393 ASGVGKSETATIISS
-408 MVTGQKPILL
+408 MVTGQKPIIL
-418 NMAEFHDAHTINRII
+418 NMAEYHDSASINRII
-433 GSPSGYVGS
+433 GSPTGYVGS
-442 DSARERPFDTLASN
+442 DSAKERPFDTLASN

-463 DEFEKAHMS
+463 DEFEKADMS

-514 SRMGFGE
+514 SQMGFGDH
-521 EKNTLSKQSLAK
+521 KHSVSKQSLTK

-542 LLGRFNDLI
+542 LLGRFDDLI
-551 AFMPLGANE
+551 AFMPLGADD
-560 YAEILRDE
+560 YAQILRDE
-568 YDRQVAR
+568 YNRQVKR
-575 ICAENPGM
+575 ICAERPDL

-589 DGTIARLVEETW
+589 DDTIAQLVDETW
-601 LVDQGARPAIRSIR
+601 LVDQGARPAIRAIR
-615 SFIEDSLLS
+615 ALIEDMLLAQAANS
-624 SATN
+624 

>member
-1 MGLSNFAPS
+1 MGLSNF
-10 NDDDST
+10 T
-16 NKPTGSGGGSGAP
+16 PTDIGGGGSG
-29 NITIVGS
+29 S
-36 STPSVPYHNHTI
+36 SGPSVPLSTLFGPTL

-54 DDMLINYN
+54 NDMLINYN
-62 EEYKSSAP
+62 ETYKSATP

-114 ANQEASV
+114 ANKEASV
-121 PPQLGNTTIY
+121 PPQLANTTIY

-138 VAGAGIVGELENRI
+138 VAGAGIVGDLENRI
-152 TEIIKFAQDPGND
+152 TEIIKFAQDANND
-165 ALLFIDEIHIITD
+165 ALLFIDEIHLIA
-178 DSNPTYSKIAQILK
+178 DSNNTTYAKIAQILK
-192 PALARGYLRVIAATT
+192 PAMARGYIRVIAATT
-207 TGEAKRLDDDPAFK
+207 MGEAKKLDDDPAFK

-228 VDELTSE
+228 VDELTRE
-235 QTRSILDVVLPGML
+235 QTRDILDIVLPGML
-249 THYENKVSVAP
+249 GHYQNKVTVAP
-260 DVLDDIVTTADR
+260 DVLDEIVMTADR

-297 HHAAIQEAFASG
+297 HHAAIQEALASG
-309 NASYAQMLQQIVQ
+309 NTTSAQMLQQITH
-322 IPLTSKRLNTIAMR
+322 IPLTAKRLNTIAML

-344 PQLDVKTLE
+344 PHLDVQALQT
-353 HELSRLKGQ
+353 ELSRLRGQ
-362 ENVLPRIVDALRR
+362 EEVLPRIVDALRR
-375 RELGIF
+375 RELNIF
-381 PQTRPTSWLFAG
+381 PSTRPTSWLFAG
-393 ASGVGKSETAKIIAK
+393 ASGVGKSETATIISS
-408 MVTGQKPILL
+408 MVTGQKPIIL
-418 NMAEFHDAHTINRII
+418 NMAEYHDSASINRII
-433 GSPSGYVGS
+433 GSPTGYVGS
-442 DSARERPFDTLASN
+442 DSAKERPFDTLASN

-463 DEFEKAHMS
+463 DEFEKADMS

-514 SRMGFGE
+514 SQMGFGDH
-521 EKNTLSKQSLAK
+521 KHSMSKQSLTK

-542 LLGRFNDLI
+542 LLGRFDDLI
-551 AFMPLGANE
+551 AFMPLGADD
-560 YAEILRDE
+560 YAQILRDE

-575 ICAENPGM
+575 ICAERPDL

-589 DGTIARLVEETW
+589 DDTIAQLVDETW
-601 LVDQGARPAIRSIR
+601 LVDQGARPAIRAIR
-615 SFIEDSLLS
+615 ALIEDMLLAQAANS
-624 SATN
+624 

>member
-1 MGLSNFAPS
+1 MGLSNF
-10 NDDDST
+10 T
-16 NKPTGSGGGSGAP
+16 PTDIGGGGSG
-29 NITIVGS
+29 S
-36 STPSVPYHNHTI
+36 SGPSIPLSALLGPTL

-54 DDMLINYN
+54 NDMLINYN
-62 EEYKSSAP
+62 ETYKSATP

-114 ANQEASV
+114 ANKEASV
-121 PPQLGNTTIY
+121 PPQLANTTIY

-138 VAGAGIVGELENRI
+138 VAGAGVVGDLENRI
-152 TEIIKFAQDPGND
+152 TEIIKFAQDANND
-165 ALLFIDEIHIITD
+165 ALLFIDEIHLIA
-178 DSNPTYSKIAQILK
+178 DSNNTTYAKIAQILK
-192 PALARGYLRVIAATT
+192 PAMARGYIRVIAATT
-207 TGEAKRLDDDPAFK
+207 MGEAKKLDDDPAFK

-228 VDELTSE
+228 VDELTRE
-235 QTRSILDVVLPGML
+235 QTRDILDIVLPGML
-249 THYENKVSVAP
+249 GHYQNKVTVAP
-260 DVLDDIVTTADR
+260 DVLDEIVMTADR

-297 HHAAIQEAFASG
+297 HHAAIQEALASG
-309 NASYAQMLQQIVQ
+309 NTTSAQMLQQITH
-322 IPLTSKRLNTIAMR
+322 IPLTAKRLNTIAML

-344 PQLDVKTLE
+344 PHLDVTALQT
-353 HELSRLKGQ
+353 ELSRLRGQ
-362 ENVLPRIVDALRR
+362 EEVLPRIIDALRR
-375 RELGIF
+375 RELNIF
-381 PQTRPTSWLFAG
+381 PSTRPTSWLFAG
-393 ASGVGKSETAKIIAK
+393 ASGVGKSETATIISS
-408 MVTGQKPILL
+408 MVTGQKPIIL
-418 NMAEFHDAHTINRII
+418 NMAEYHDSASINRII
-433 GSPSGYVGS
+433 GSPTGYVGS
-442 DSARERPFDTLASN
+442 DSAKERPFDTLASN

-463 DEFEKAHMS
+463 DEFEKADMS

-514 SRMGFGE
+514 SQMGFGDH
-521 EKNTLSKQSLAK
+521 KHSVSKQSLTK

-542 LLGRFNDLI
+542 LLGRFDDLI
-551 AFMPLGANE
+551 AFMPLGADD
-560 YAEILRDE
+560 YAQILRDE
-568 YDRQVAR
+568 YDRQVKR
-575 ICAENPGM
+575 ICAERPDL

-589 DGTIARLVEETW
+589 DGTIVRLVDETW
-601 LVDQGARPAIRSIR
+601 LVDQGARPAIRAIR
-615 SFIEDSLLS
+615 ALIEDMLLAQAANS
-624 SATN
+624 

>member
-1 MGLSNFAPS
+1 MGLSNF
-10 NDDDST
+10 T
-16 NKPTGSGGGSGAP
+16 PTDIGGGGSG
-29 NITIVGS
+29 S
-36 STPSVPYHNHTI
+36 SGPSVLLSALFGPTL

-54 DDMLINYN
+54 NDMLINYN
-62 EEYKSSAP
+62 ETYKSATP

-114 ANQEASV
+114 ANKEASV
-121 PPQLGNTTIY
+121 PPQLANTTIY

-138 VAGAGIVGELENRI
+138 VAGAGVVGDLENRI
-152 TEIIKFAQDPGND
+152 TEIIKFAQDANND
-165 ALLFIDEIHIITD
+165 ALLFIDEIHLIA
-178 DSNPTYSKIAQILK
+178 DSNNTTYAKIAQILK
-192 PALARGYLRVIAATT
+192 PAMARGYIRVIAATT
-207 TGEAKRLDDDPAFK
+207 MGEAKKLDDDPAFK

-228 VDELTSE
+228 VDELTRE
-235 QTRSILDVVLPGML
+235 QTREILDIVLPGML
-249 THYENKVSVAP
+249 THYQNKVTVAP
-260 DVLDDIVTTADR
+260 DVLDEIVMTADR

-297 HHAAIQEAFASG
+297 HHAAIQEALASG
-309 NASYAQMLQQIVQ
+309 NTTSAQMLQQITH
-322 IPLTSKRLNTIAMR
+322 IPLTAKRLNTIAML

-344 PQLDVKTLE
+344 PHLDVTALE
-353 HELSRLKGQ
+353 TELSRLRGQ
-362 ENVLPRIVDALRR
+362 EEVLPRIVDALRR
-375 RELGIF
+375 RELNIF
-381 PQTRPTSWLFAG
+381 PSTRPTSWLFAG
-393 ASGVGKSETAKIIAK
+393 ASGVGKSETATIISS
-408 MVTGQKPILL
+408 MVTGQKPIIL
-418 NMAEFHDAHTINRII
+418 NMAEYHDSASINRII
-433 GSPSGYVGS
+433 GSPTGYVGS
-442 DSARERPFDTLASN
+442 DSAKERPFDTLASN

-463 DEFEKAHMS
+463 DEFEKADMS

-514 SRMGFGE
+514 SQIGFGDH
-521 EKNTLSKQSLAK
+521 KHSVSKQSLTK

-542 LLGRFNDLI
+542 LLGRFDDLI
-551 AFMPLGANE
+551 AFMPLGADD
-560 YAEILRDE
+560 YAQILRDE
-568 YDRQVAR
+568 YDRQVKR
-575 ICAENPGM
+575 ICAERPNL

-589 DGTIARLVEETW
+589 DDTINRLVDETW
-601 LVDQGARPAIRSIR
+601 LVDQGARPAIRAIR
-615 SFIEDSLLS
+615 ALIEDMLLAQAANS
-624 SATN
+624 

>member
-1 MGLSNFAPS
+1 MGLSNF
-10 NDDDST
+10 T
-16 NKPTGSGGGSGAP
+16 PTDIGGGGSG
-29 NITIVGS
+29 S
-36 STPSVPYHNHTI
+36 SGPSVPLSALFGPTL

-54 DDMLINYN
+54 NDMLINYN
-62 EEYKSSAP
+62 ETYKSATP

-114 ANQEASV
+114 ANKEASV
-121 PPQLGNTTIY
+121 PPQLANTTIY

-138 VAGAGIVGELENRI
+138 VAGAGVVGDLENRI
-152 TEIIKFAQDPGND
+152 TEIIKFAQDANND
-165 ALLFIDEIHIITD
+165 ALLFIDEIHLIA
-178 DSNPTYSKIAQILK
+178 DSNNTTYAKIAQILK
-192 PALARGYLRVIAATT
+192 PAMARGYIRVIAATT
-207 TGEAKRLDDDPAFK
+207 MGEAKKLDDDPAFK

-228 VDELTSE
+228 VDELTRE
-235 QTRSILDVVLPGML
+235 QTRDILDIVLPGML
-249 THYENKVSVAP
+249 THYQNKVTVAP
-260 DVLDDIVTTADR
+260 DVLDEIVMTADR

-297 HHAAIQEAFASG
+297 HHAAIQEALASG
-309 NASYAQMLQQIVQ
+309 NTTSAQMLQQITH
-322 IPLTSKRLNTIAMR
+322 IPLTAKRLNTIAML

-344 PQLDVKTLE
+344 PHLDVTALQT
-353 HELSRLKGQ
+353 ELSRLRGQ
-362 ENVLPRIVDALRR
+362 EEVLPRIVDALRR
-375 RELGIF
+375 RELNIF
-381 PQTRPTSWLFAG
+381 PSTRPTSWLFAG
-393 ASGVGKSETAKIIAK
+393 ASGVGKSETATIISS
-408 MVTGQKPILL
+408 MVTGQKPIIL
-418 NMAEFHDAHTINRII
+418 NMAEYHDSASINRII
-433 GSPSGYVGS
+433 GSPTGYVGS
-442 DSARERPFDTLASN
+442 DSAKERPFDTLASN

-463 DEFEKAHMS
+463 DEFEKADMS

-514 SRMGFGE
+514 SQMGFGDH
-521 EKNTLSKQSLAK
+521 KHSVSKQSLTK

-542 LLGRFNDLI
+542 LLGRFDDLI
-551 AFMPLGANE
+551 AFMPLGADD
-560 YAEILRDE
+560 YAQILRDE
-568 YDRQVAR
+568 YDRQVKR
-575 ICAENPGM
+575 ICTERPDL

-589 DGTIARLVEETW
+589 DDTIARLVDETW
-601 LVDQGARPAIRSIR
+601 LVDQGARPAIRAIR
-615 SFIEDSLLS
+615 ALIEDMLLTQAANS
-624 SATN
+624 